1 MARQIKRKKGQK
13 YHNHKCEYRGIT
25 FDSERERDR
34 YIILKEAEDNGIIS
48 NLQMQ
53 VSFELIP
60 AIKENYVVHLKTKD
74 KVKERT
80 IQKATTYKCDFQYK
94 KDGKTIVEDVKIS
107 PFLIPKD
114 FRLKEKL
121 MLWRHG
127 IQIKKVFE
135 PNEEI

>member
-1 MARQIKRKKGQK
+1 
-13 YHNHKCEYRGIT
+13 
-25 FDSERERDR
+25 
-34 YIILKEAEDNGIIS
+34 
-48 NLQMQ
+48 MQ